1 MEITIRLATENDLA
15 WVNSSYEGVNFLASA
30 FHNEIIVIAEVN
42 SEKAGLGRLVKINDN
57 VWELGG
63 MLVLTGY
70 RNLGL
75 SKKIIKFLLDQL
87 SQVQVTVYCI
97 PFEGLFVLYNS
108 MGFEPVSNIDN
119 IPNKVLDKFEWCK
132 KTYPENVLLLKK

>member
-15 WVNSSYEGVNFLASA
+15 WVNSSYQEVNFLASA

-75 SKKIIKFLLDQL
+75 SKKIISFLLDQL
-87 SQVQVTVYCI
+87 LQVQVTVYCI
-97 PFEGLFVLYNS
+97 PFEGLFALYNS
-108 MGFEPVSNIDN
+108 MGFEPVSDIDT

-132 KTYPENVLLLKK
+132 KTYSENVLLLKK